1 MLPYSPVIINLFK
14 GVVYKS
20 NKDNW
25 KQLLE
30 FETDI
35 KKYFEVINVD
45 IFVDDKEG
53 FAFLKQKETDENDE
67 NLPKLIEKRQLSY
80 PVTLLCVLLRKKLI
94 EADSTG
100 SDIRV
105 VMSKDKIKDMLKVF
119 LPDLSNEAK
128 IMDRIN
134 EHINKV
140 VEYGFLRKL
149 KNSDDEY
156 EINRIITAQINA
168 DKLQQIEE
176 SLKDYAKEYE

>member
-1 MLPYSPVIINLFK
+1 MLPYSPIIINLFK

-35 KKYFEVINVD
+35 KKYFDVINVD
-45 IFVDDKEG
+45 VFVDDKEG
-53 FAFLKQKETDENDE
+53 FAFLKQKDVEEGDENI
-67 NLPKLIEKRQLSY
+67 PRLIEKRQLSY
-80 PVTLLCVLLRKKLI
+80 PVSLLCVLLRKKLI

-105 VMSKDKIKDMLKVF
+105 VMSKDKIKDMIKVF
-119 LPDLSNEAK
+119 LPDNTNEAK
-128 IMDRIN
+128 IMDRIS

-168 DKLQQIEE
+168 DKLQQVEE
-176 SLKDYAKEYE
+176 SLKEYARDYE